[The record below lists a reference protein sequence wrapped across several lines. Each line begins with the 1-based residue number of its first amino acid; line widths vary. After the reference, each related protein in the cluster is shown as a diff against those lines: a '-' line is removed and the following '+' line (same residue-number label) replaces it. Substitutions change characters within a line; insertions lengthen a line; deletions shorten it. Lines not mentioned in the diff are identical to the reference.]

1 MSRISMSR
9 IGASRIGASQIG
21 MGRISKGRISIR
33 RISMRRRLARLAVIL
48 LAFAVTLGGLVFA
61 GTEVINAIER
71 PTSTTTSSMQVGAVT
86 RSWVTILPSA
96 PLPKS
101 APIIVVLSGVAAST
115 SQEINRDDFL
125 PYADAD
131 KAELV
136 YPVSIQE
143 SWNAGGCCGYSGSHN
158 VDDLAFMEALVPKI
172 DPGHVRPLY
181 LVGYSNGGRL
191 AYDVACHDPGLYDAI
206 AVAKADPMPGCV
218 VSKAQNF
225 IQLDSLDDPW
235 VPYLPGQTGK
245 ESPAATVQIAN
256 LETAF
261 DCGSTSDVLK
271 QGNMTE
277 TTWTK
282 CADNARLAFAVWTTG
297 GHNFPEPPKDYP
309 TGAAV
314 IYAFF
319 TRTAIAPVPGQA
331 PPK

>member
-1 MSRISMSR
+1 MSRRTTTTGRVSR
-9 IGASRIGASQIG
+9 
-21 MGRISKGRISIR
+21 KR
-33 RISMRRRLARLAVIL
+33 RFTRLIVLFTV
-48 LAFAVTLGGLVFA
+48 FAAAIGGLVFA
-61 GTEVINAIER
+61 GTQVINAIER
-71 PTSTTTSSMQVGAVT
+71 PTSTTTSSMQVGSVT

-115 SQEINRDDFL
+115 SEEINRDDFL
-125 PYADAD
+125 PYAKAD

-136 YPVSIQE
+136 YPVSIRE
-143 SWNAGGCCGYSGSHN
+143 SWNVGGCCGYSGSHN
-158 VDDLAFMEALVPKI
+158 VDDMAFMKALVPKI
-172 DPGHVRPLY
+172 DPGHVRPIY

-191 AYDVACHDPGLYDAI
+191 AYDVACHDPDLYDAI

-218 VSKAQNF
+218 VSKAQDF

-235 VPYLPGQTGK
+235 VPYLPGAKGK
-245 ESPAATVQIAN
+245 ESPAATVQIAR

-271 QGNMTE
+271 QGNLTE

-282 CADNARLAFAVWTTG
+282 CANDARLAFAVWTTG

-309 TGAAV
+309 TGSAV

-319 TRTAIAPVPGQA
+319 TRTAIAPVPGQPA
-331 PPK
+331 VPPKK